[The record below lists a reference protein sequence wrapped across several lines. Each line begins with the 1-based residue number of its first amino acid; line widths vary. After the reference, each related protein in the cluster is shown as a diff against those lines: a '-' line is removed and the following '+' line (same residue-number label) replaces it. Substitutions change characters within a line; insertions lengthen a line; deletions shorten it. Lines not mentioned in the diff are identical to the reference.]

1 MKIRVQNDLLL
12 LNIITVLLI
21 LIIAFLPSNVLR
33 IVFGLPFVLL
43 FPGYILTVA
52 LFSRRNALD
61 GIERIA
67 LSLGF
72 SIVTVPFI
80 GLILNYTP
88 WGIKLYP
95 ILISLAIFIAIIS
108 ILAWYQRRRL
118 PEAERFIMT
127 LHLYLAPW
135 RGHKFVDKLL
145 SIILIATI
153 LGSIGT
159 LSYVIATPKE
169 GEKFTEFYILG
180 LEGKADWY
188 PTEFVMEGNK
198 TILVRYRSVEA
209 FQEKGEEYG
218 RVTLGIVNHE
228 HEEASYRVEVRINGE
243 RVTVWLGEQ
252 EVEELGP
259 IVLEHEE
266 TWERETGYA
275 PTEIGEGQKV
285 EFVLYKD
292 GELYFEDEESL
303 HLWIN
308 VKEAS

>member
-1 MKIRVQNDLLL
+1 MSC
-12 LNIITVLLI
+12 
-21 LIIAFLPSNVLR
+21 IAWYR
-33 IVFGLPFVLL
+33 RRT
-43 FPGYILTVA
+43 FPQEER
-52 LFSRRNALD
+52 FSATFN
-61 GIERIA
+61 
-67 LSLGF
+67 F
-72 SIVTVPFI
+72 SFP
-80 GLILNYTP
+80 
-88 WGIKLYP
+88 
-95 ILISLAIFIAIIS
+95 SLAGQS
-108 ILAWYQRRRL
+108 S
-118 PEAERFIMT
+118 
-127 LHLYLAPW
+127 
-135 RGHKFVDKLL
+135 VDKVL
-145 SIILIATI
+145 SVVLVVAI
-153 LGSIGT
+153 LGAIGT